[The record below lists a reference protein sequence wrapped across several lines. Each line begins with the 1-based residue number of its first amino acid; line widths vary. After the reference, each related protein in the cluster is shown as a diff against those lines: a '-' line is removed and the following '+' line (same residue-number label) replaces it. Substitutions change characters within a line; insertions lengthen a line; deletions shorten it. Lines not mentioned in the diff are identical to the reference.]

1 MTLSK
6 VATLLCLGLA
16 ALMAACGTTQPLAP
30 AANSGTAADTPKM
43 GGVLNT
49 VGEDFTDFDL
59 VYQGKTIENARD
71 HGLVYERLLAFKKG
85 PGVDFVSQILE
96 PQLAERWEVSAD
108 ARTFTY
114 YLRKGVKYANIAP
127 VNGRELTSA
136 DVKWSL
142 EYYSRSGEFADKKYP
157 VSQMAAQYEG
167 LDGIDTPDSYTVR
180 VRFKEPFAPFLNYSA
195 SQWMPIVAKETFRAD
210 MNPPRINTLV
220 GTGPYIY
227 DLAETQ
233 KDSRFVFSK
242 NPTYWGGP
250 NKPYLEKI
258 RRLIIPDTS
267 TQAAAFQTKQIDI
280 LTTPDMTAADEIRKN
295 NPQAGTVDALDTL
308 QLGLMTSQKRGGPLT
323 DIRVRRAVSLALDRD
338 EFNKLSLGRGIW
350 ALTGSFPGLF
360 TDAET
365 RAMLRTD
372 VNEAKRLLAEAGY
385 PNGVTFEFL
394 PSNAVPDAR
403 NVLAQSQLKR
413 AGIEVNF
420 MNLPREQ
427 NRAKLYAGDFDFF
440 GLNGGSGALGDADFD
455 AQQFSYYSTSLQN
468 WSKIND
474 PELDKLLLA
483 QRREIAPEKRRDA
496 QRAVVRRINDQAWN
510 PGWMFAPKTTFWQP
524 YVKNFALH
532 FALGQTDA
540 FAWLDK

>member
-1 MTLSK
+1 MLF
-6 VATLLCLGLA
+6 CFGLA
-16 ALMAACGTTQPLAP
+16 GLLVACGPTQQAAPLESTGSG
-30 AANSGTAADTPKM
+30 ANTPKM

-71 HGLVYERLLAFKKG
+71 HGLVYDRLLSFKKG
-85 PGVDFVSQILE
+85 PGVEFVSQILE
-96 PQLAERWEVSAD
+96 PSLAERWEVSSD

-127 VNGRELTSA
+127 VNGRELTAA
-136 DVKWSL
+136 DVKWSM
-142 EYYSRSGEFADKKYP
+142 EYYSRTGEFADKKYP

-167 LDGIDTPDSYTVR
+167 LDGIDMPDNYTVR

-227 DLAETQ
+227 DLVDTQ

-250 NKPYLEKI
+250 NKPSLDKI

-280 LTTPDMTAADEIRKN
+280 LTTPDMTTADTIRRN
-295 NPQAGTVDALDTL
+295 NPQTATVDALDTL
-308 QLGLMTSQKRGGPLT
+308 QIGLMTSQKRGGPLT
-323 DIRVRRAVSLALDRD
+323 DIRVRRAVSLAMDRD
-338 EFNKLSLGRGIW
+338 EFNKLSLGRGTL
-350 ALTGSFPGLF
+350 ALAGSFPGLF
-360 TDAET
+360 TEAET
-365 RAMLRTD
+365 RALLRTD
-372 VNEAKRLLAEAGY
+372 IDAAKRLLAEAGY
-385 PNGVTFEFL
+385 GNGVTFEFL
-394 PSNAVPDAR
+394 PSGVAPDAR
-403 NVLAQSQLKR
+403 NLLAQSQLKR

-420 MNLPREQ
+420 INLPREQ
-427 NRAKLYAGDFDFF
+427 NRAKLYPGDFDFF

-455 AQQFSYYSTSLQN
+455 AQQFSYHSTSLQN

-483 QRREIAPEKRRDA
+483 QRREIEPEKRREA

-510 PGWMFAPKTTFWQP
+510 PGWVFAPKSTFWQP
-524 YVKNFALH
+524 YVKGFGLH
-532 FALGQTDA
+532 FAVGQTDA